1 VPTNSR
7 LFFSIPDESTKSRVA
22 IMLDHKKIPKNNYRF
37 IAILFILAYVL
48 LTELPVGLSISHYA
62 YAHSLPVTETPA
74 ANSIIPKETVSSK
87 LTIDFSER
95 PSPTVSSIQVLNS
108 KNEPVNNGDFKII
121 GDGGREAM
129 TTLDTKKLTD
139 GVYTVSWE
147 TQSLDDGHIAKGS
160 FVFGIGNV
168 GPGAAA
174 SITGGKALQQ
184 AVTSPLDGLIK
195 WPIIVSQAAVVGG
208 IFSHLFLWENFG
220 SKIEER
226 RVVSYGFG
234 YDKSNIPWLRRANIP
249 WLRRFFILL
258 IASSIAMLAAG
269 SSLLFLQITELS
281 SHNNISSYWSVFV
294 SQISGAS
301 GIQWMMRTVTSL
313 VIITSAVTYYYVIKR
328 NIWMMTTDSANTES
342 RHNNP
347 ERKEN
352 EHESYKTTKTNLTSS
367 LLYIAILAG
376 SVSIFSNSITS
387 HNAGVHF
394 IPSLS
399 VSLDWIHFM
408 AVSIWIGGLFY
419 ISTVLLSAIRSRA
432 ATHTIASTTDNRT
445 MIGSSTNNLSNT
457 DKNRSIFVYYLA
469 LLLPRFSILATI
481 SLGVIGVSGLYMA
494 WIQLHSFNSLFS
506 SSYGN
511 ILMIKLSIAL
521 PLVLLGAYHQLRLH
535 KNAVLVAS
543 IGKVGRGGIRDG
555 VDKSSNHGRTSISQS
570 ARNSDNEIINN
581 NYNFAKDK
589 DKVKDIPSKFSKTI
603 KIESLIA
610 IGVLLAASLLTITSP
625 PVMNMPSMAMT
636 PSPSHSNA
644 MPGMSMT
651 APKNSTHTIQTQIM
665 NVNTKI
671 EINPF
676 YSGFNVFKVTFT
688 DAAGKPYAKV
698 STAEIVFSNTAA
710 DISNVVANLQ
720 KIGPGVFSVTG
731 AYISQ
736 PGEWD
741 IALAAQRVQD
751 LDLNYEFTAKVTNS
765 PTVPQSTGAVSQTA
779 TANTN
784 TSMQEPPPHFD
795 SFAWLAIVLAA
806 AVIFGSAFYYRRS
819 KQELRKTVEM
829 LKVD

>member
-1 VPTNSR
+1 
-7 LFFSIPDESTKSRVA
+7 
-22 IMLDHKKIPKNNYRF
+22 
-37 IAILFILAYVL
+37 
-48 LTELPVGLSISHYA
+48 
-62 YAHSLPVTETPA
+62 
-74 ANSIIPKETVSSK
+74 
-87 LTIDFSER
+87 
-95 PSPTVSSIQVLNS
+95 
-108 KNEPVNNGDFKII
+108 
-121 GDGGREAM
+121 
-129 TTLDTKKLTD
+129 
-139 GVYTVSWE
+139 
-147 TQSLDDGHIAKGS
+147 
-160 FVFGIGNV
+160 
-168 GPGAAA
+168 
-174 SITGGKALQQ
+174 
-184 AVTSPLDGLIK
+184 
-195 WPIIVSQAAVVGG
+195 
-208 IFSHLFLWENFG
+208 
-220 SKIEER
+220 
-226 RVVSYGFG
+226 
-234 YDKSNIPWLRRANIP
+234 
-249 WLRRFFILL
+249 
-258 IASSIAMLAAG
+258 
-269 SSLLFLQITELS
+269 
-281 SHNNISSYWSVFV
+281 
-294 SQISGAS
+294 
-301 GIQWMMRTVTSL
+301 
-313 VIITSAVTYYYVIKR
+313 
-328 NIWMMTTDSANTES
+328 
-342 RHNNP
+342 
-347 ERKEN
+347 
-352 EHESYKTTKTNLTSS
+352 LTSC

-399 VSLDWIHFM
+399 VTLDWLHFM

-419 ISTVLLSAIRSRA
+419 ISTVLLSAIRSKA

-511 ILMIKLSIAL
+511 ILIIKLLIAL
-521 PLVLLGAYHQLRLH
+521 PLVLLGAYHHH
-535 KNAVLVAS
+535 KNAVLVAN

-555 VDKSSNHGRTSISQS
+555 VDKSSNHDRTSISQS
-570 ARNSDNEIINN
+570 AHNSDNEIINN

-589 DKVKDIPSKFSKTI
+589 DKVKDIPSKFSKTV

-625 PVMNMPSMAMT
+625 PIMNMPSMAMT
-636 PSPSHSNA
+636 PSP
-644 MPGMSMT
+644 MTPGMSVT
-651 APKNSTHTIQTQIM
+651 APKNSTHTIQTKIM

-720 KIGPGVFSVTG
+720 KIGPGVFSVIG

-751 LDLNYEFTAKVTNS
+751 LDLNYEFTAKVTNA

>member
-1 VPTNSR
+1 
-7 LFFSIPDESTKSRVA
+7 
-22 IMLDHKKIPKNNYRF
+22 MLNHKEIPKNNYQF
-37 IAILFILAYVL
+37 IVL
-48 LTELPVGLSISHYA
+48 LSIVASILISIGLLALSISHYA

-74 ANSIIPKETVSSK
+74 ANSIVPKGTPLPSK

-95 PSPTVSSIQVLNS
+95 PSPTVSSIEVLNS

-129 TTLDTKKLTD
+129 TTLNTKKLTD

-160 FVFGIGNV
+160 YVFGIGNV

-174 SITGGKALQQ
+174 SIASGKTLQQ
-184 AVTSPLDGLIK
+184 ASTIQSVTSPLDGLVK
-195 WPIIVSQAAVVGG
+195 WPIIVAQAAVVGG
-208 IFSHLFLWENFG
+208 IFSHLFLWQNFG

-226 RVVSYGFG
+226 RVVRYGFG
-234 YDKSNIPWLRRANIP
+234 YDKSNIPWLLRANIP
-249 WLRRFFILL
+249 WLRRFLILL
-258 IASSIAMLAAG
+258 IASSIAILAAG

-281 SHNNISSYWSVFV
+281 SHNNISSYWSIFV

-301 GIQWMMRTVTSL
+301 GIQWIARS
-313 VIITSAVTYYYVIKR
+313 ITSIILITSGVSYYYVVKR
-328 NIWMMTTDSANTES
+328 NMWKLTTDSTANIGS
-342 RHNNP
+342 HHNNP
-347 ERKEN
+347 ERLEAKQN
-352 EHESYKTTKTNLTSS
+352 VYKTNKTNLSTS
-367 LLYIAILAG
+367 LLYVALIAG
-376 SVSIFSNSITS
+376 SISIFSNSITS

-394 IPSLS
+394 LPSLS
-399 VSLDWIHFM
+399 ISLDWLHFM
-408 AVSIWIGGLFY
+408 GVSIWIGGLFY
-419 ISTVLLSAIRSRA
+419 ISTVLLSAIRSRTV
-432 ATHTIASTTDNRT
+432 THTIPSTTDNFT
-445 MIGSSTNNLSNT
+445 MTGSSTDNLSNT

-469 LLLPRFSILATI
+469 LLLPRFSLLATI

-494 WIQLHSFNSLFS
+494 WIQLHSLSSLFN

-511 ILMIKLSIAL
+511 ILIIKLSIAL
-521 PLVLLGAYHQLRLH
+521 PLVLLGVYHQLRLH

-543 IGKVGRGGIRDG
+543 IGKAGRVG
-555 VDKSSNHGRTSISQS
+555 VDKSNLGEASISQTLH
-570 ARNSDNEIINN
+570 NNGEVNKNN
-581 NYNFAKDK
+581 NIFAKDK
-589 DKVKDIPSKFSKTI
+589 VKVKDIPSKFSKTI
-603 KIESLIA
+603 KIESLVA
-610 IGVLLAASLLTITSP
+610 MGVLLAASLLTITSP
-625 PVMNMPSMAMT
+625 PSMNMAMSSMSSSSASTM
-636 PSPSHSNA
+636 SMS
-644 MPGMSMT
+644 GMSMT
-651 APKNSTHTIQTQIM
+651 PVKNSTHIIQTKIM

-688 DAAGKPYAKV
+688 DASGKPYTKV
-698 STAEIVFSNTAA
+698 STTEIVFGNTAA

-720 KIGPGVFSVTG
+720 KMGPGVFSVTG

-741 IALAAQRVQD
+741 IALSAQRVQD
-751 LDLNYEFTAKVTNS
+751 LDLNYAFTVKVLAPS
-765 PTVPQSTGAVSQTA
+765 APQSTAAASQTM
-779 TANTN
+779 NN
-784 TSMQEPPPHFD
+784 NNSMQEPPPHFD
-795 SFAWLAIVLAA
+795 SFAWLAIGLAA

>member
-1 VPTNSR
+1 M
-7 LFFSIPDESTKSRVA
+7 FIC
-22 IMLDHKKIPKNNYRF
+22 KKIQKNNYHF
-37 IAILFILAYVL
+37 IVILSVIASILIS
-48 LTELPVGLSISHYA
+48 TELTGGGLPISHYA
-62 YAHSLPVTETPA
+62 YAHSLPVTESPA
-74 ANSIIPKETVSSK
+74 ANSIIPKGTLPSR

-108 KNEPVNNGDFKII
+108 KNELVSNGDFKII
-121 GDGGREAM
+121 GDGGRETM

-160 FVFGIGNV
+160 FVFGVGNV
-168 GPGAAA
+168 GPGAAT
-174 SITGGKALQQ
+174 SIESGKALQQASTIQ

-208 IFSHLFLWENFG
+208 IFSHLFLWQNFG

-226 RVVSYGFG
+226 RVARYGFG
-234 YDKSNIPWLRRANIP
+234 YDKSNIPWLRRANLP
-249 WLRRFFILL
+249 WLRRFFVLL
-258 IASSIAMLAAG
+258 IASSIAILVAG

-281 SHNNISSYWSVFV
+281 LHNNISSYWSVFV

-301 GIQWMMRTVTSL
+301 GIQWIMRTLTSF
-313 VIITSAVTYYYVIKR
+313 VVITSVTYYFVIQR
-328 NIWMMTTDSANTES
+328 NNWLTITHRINTES
-342 RHNNP
+342 HQNNP
-347 ERKEN
+347 ERKEK
-352 EHESYKTTKTNLTSS
+352 EHKSYKINNTKLASS
-367 LLYIAILAG
+367 LLYIALIAG

-394 IPSLS
+394 LPSLS
-399 VSLDWIHFM
+399 TSLDWLHFM

-419 ISTVLLSAIRSRA
+419 VSTVLLSAIRSRA
-432 ATHTIASTTDNRT
+432 ATYTITSTTDNTT

-494 WIQLHSFNSLFS
+494 WIQLHSLNSLFS

-511 ILMIKLSIAL
+511 ILIIKLSIAL

-535 KNAVLVAS
+535 KNAALVAS
-543 IGKVGRGGIRDG
+543 IGKVGRGGRRDDI
-555 VDKSSNHGRTSISQS
+555 DKSSNHGQTSKSQ
-570 ARNSDNEIINN
+570 NNDEICNN
-581 NYNFAKDK
+581 NDNFAK

-610 IGVLLAASLLTITSP
+610 MGVLLAASLLTITSP
-625 PVMNMPSMAMT
+625 PIMNMPSMAMT

-651 APKNSTHTIQTQIM
+651 PGMSIPTKNNTKIIQTKIM

-688 DAAGKPYAKV
+688 DASGKPYSKV
-698 STAEIVFSNTAA
+698 STVEITFTNTAA
-710 DISNVVANLQ
+710 DISNVVANLK

-731 AYISQ
+731 AYVSQ

-751 LDLNYEFTAKVTNS
+751 LDLNYQFTAKVTNAPS
-765 PTVPQSTGAVSQTA
+765 APQSAGAVNQ

-784 TSMQEPPPHFD
+784 TSIQEPPPSFD

-829 LKVD
+829 LEVD